1 MSLRSQS
8 VVSHS
13 HPATVLAAGSL
24 RPTYCRR
31 RGCLQTASMPEAKGI
46 TPPEDLGLDADAD
59 VPDVLDGAIGT
70 WFAGRIARGV
80 RASLPP
86 AAERIRTI
94 WWQKQ
99 TSLVQ

>member
-1 MSLRSQS
+1 
-8 VVSHS
+8 
-13 HPATVLAAGSL
+13 
-24 RPTYCRR
+24 
-31 RGCLQTASMPEAKGI
+31 MPEAKGI
-46 TPPEDLGLDADAD
+46 TLPEDLGLDADAD
-59 VPDVLDGAIGT
+59 VPDVLDGAIGA

-86 AAERIRTI
+86 AAERIGTI